1 MNDSSSKDSSKNDK
15 PTANFPTNKPI
26 SDNFSMFDLE
36 QALLAFMNET
46 QSLHEKCQA
55 KVIGFDDVPQLITPL
70 IEQLNHIASECISAS
85 SREVQKENRRK
96 KREEEDT
103 IGGNVNLS
111 TFNKKPVERQ
121 ESNLAKKLLQS
132 RGQVKHGTFTE
143 KAFVDAN
150 PFDDLSLKFASDSII
165 PVAAEEFVITFPSN
179 PPGFFV
185 ERSST
190 GKGAVV
196 ESILNQAAKKQGL
209 MEKMAI
215 SKVGHVECLT
225 LSVHEIHSLISSA
238 QYPLEITFVKP
249 EDFARLAR
257 DPFEGILDD
266 IPYPNK
272 DGTNSV
278 SDMSFEDEVGKVNP
292 KTKLPSHESFIE
304 CGNAVCRKKLRGGR
318 WCLIRINIDNM
329 KILCE
334 RYGDRAGDTTVQKM
348 ASNIHSQVKKHIP
361 HSLFFHIWQDDFA
374 IIAPCA
380 DEDWI
385 FKKMD
390 GIRTKIS
397 KTYVAFDIIDHESPR
412 LSPIEIARNKKK
424 RKRIKLSITCGLST
438 LNPGMRFNQW
448 KKACEK
454 ALEKG
459 KKEGRNRIVRV
470 SRSQMSSNKW
480 SKELYT
486 NLQKFIPMNNEDYLI
501 RMTQRLLKNGASL
514 DFQEPP
520 DKKTPLMLALQNTE
534 KNLVNELLKHDFDAN
549 LQCTQGKTTLMY
561 ALEYNWEDEVIVN
574 LLQRPWEP
582 ATIDTMGNTALSI
595 AMDKSREQVVASII
609 RLQGNRVSAEQLE
622 RHPEL
627 KNQKM

>member
-1 MNDSSSKDSSKNDK
+1 MEIVREIQPSK
-15 PTANFPTNKPI
+15 
-26 SDNFSMFDLE
+26 
-36 QALLAFMNET
+36 
-46 QSLHEKCQA
+46 
-55 KVIGFDDVPQLITPL
+55 
-70 IEQLNHIASECISAS
+70 
-85 SREVQKENRRK
+85 
-96 KREEEDT
+96 
-103 IGGNVNLS
+103 
-111 TFNKKPVERQ
+111 
-121 ESNLAKKLLQS
+121 
-132 RGQVKHGTFTE
+132 
-143 KAFVDAN
+143 
-150 PFDDLSLKFASDSII
+150 
-165 PVAAEEFVITFPSN
+165 
-179 PPGFFV
+179 
-185 ERSST
+185 
-190 GKGAVV
+190 
-196 ESILNQAAKKQGL
+196 
-209 MEKMAI
+209 
-215 SKVGHVECLT
+215 
-225 LSVHEIHSLISSA
+225 
-238 QYPLEITFVKP
+238 
-249 EDFARLAR
+249 
-257 DPFEGILDD
+257 
-266 IPYPNK
+266 
-272 DGTNSV
+272 
-278 SDMSFEDEVGKVNP
+278 
-292 KTKLPSHESFIE
+292 
-304 CGNAVCRKKLRGGR
+304 
-318 WCLIRINIDNM
+318 
-329 KILCE
+329 
-334 RYGDRAGDTTVQKM
+334 KM

-397 KTYVAFDIIDHESPR
+397 KT
-412 LSPIEIARNKKK
+412 PIEIARNKKK

-595 AMDKSREQVVASII
+595 AIDKSREQVVASII